1 MDFSERK
8 QRFQKKRLN
17 LLIFIRDG
25 LERRLAAVN
34 ASIDTLNQ
42 QIDKDLTVSPNK

>member
-1 MDFSERK
+1 MDFTERK

-17 LLIFIRDG
+17 LLVFIREG

-34 ASIDTLNQ
+34 ASIDTLKE
-42 QIDKDLTVSPNK
+42 QIEGGISVDN

>member
-1 MDFSERK
+1 MDFTERK

-17 LLIFIRDG
+17 LLVFIREG

-34 ASIDTLNQ
+34 ASIDTLKE
-42 QIDKDLTVSPNK
+42 QIERDISVDN

>member
-1 MDFSERK
+1 MDFTERK

-17 LLIFIRDG
+17 LLVFIREG

-34 ASIDTLNQ
+34 ASIDTLKE
-42 QIDKDLTVSPNK
+42 QIEGDISVDN

>member
-1 MDFSERK
+1 MDFTERK

-17 LLIFIRDG
+17 LLVLIRES

-34 ASIDTLNQ
+34 ASIDTLKE
-42 QIDKDLTVSPNK
+42 QIEGDISVDN